1 MNPAHGLPSAIKIL
15 GFCLP
20 QIKHAFLVPGLSMVY
35 TLRMTIPA
43 PKAKDPMSR
52 LVKVMAA
59 LRSKQGCP
67 WDKKQTHK
75 SLKPYLIEEAYEALE
90 AIDSGD
96 DSKLKG
102 ELGDLLLQSVFHAQL
117 AAERKAFTMDE
128 VIDAISDK
136 LVRRHPHVFGGHAKV
151 GGQAQLKLW
160 EEIKMT
166 EKEHQARKSAVDGVP
181 AAMPALLRARRVL
194 GKAGKA
200 KFQWSSKAGAWK
212 KLAEELKE
220 FKQAAASR
228 DRRHAEEELGDLLM
242 ALVNVARYE
251 GLDPEHALHQA
262 TGKVIRRFKHV
273 EASLAGQGRRIDKEP
288 LKMLLKRWQE
298 AKLAEKK
305 PAKKR

>member
-1 MNPAHGLPSAIKIL
+1 MVDSCRYPIL
-15 GFCLP
+15 GRAKTSLP
-20 QIKHAFLVPGLSMVY
+20 LATNQAGFLAPEPALVY
-35 TLRMTIPA
+35 TLAMSLPA
-43 PKAKDPMSR
+43 PKAKHPMSR

-59 LRSKQGCP
+59 LRSRQGCP

-75 SLKPYLIEEAYEALE
+75 SLKPYLIEEAYETLE

-96 DSKLKG
+96 DQKLKG

-117 AAERKAFTMDE
+117 AAERQAFTMDQ
-128 VIDAISDK
+128 VIDGVSDK
-136 LVRRHPHVFGGHAKV
+136 LIRRHPHVFGGHAMV

-160 EEIKMT
+160 EEIKLK

-200 KFQWSSKAGAWK
+200 KFQWSGKDGACK
-212 KLAEELKE
+212 KMAEELRE
-220 FKQAAASR
+220 FRQAAAGR
-228 DRRHAEEELGDLLM
+228 NRRHAEEELGDLLL

-262 TGKVIRRFKHV
+262 TAKLIRRFQHV
-273 EASLAGQGRRIDKEP
+273 EASLAAEGRRIARQP
-288 LKMLLKRWQE
+288 LRELLKRWQA
-298 AKLAEKK
+298 AKRAERS
-305 PAKKR
+305 ANRA

>member
-1 MNPAHGLPSAIKIL
+1 MSLPI
-15 GFCLP
+15 
-20 QIKHAFLVPGLSMVY
+20 
-35 TLRMTIPA
+35 

-75 SLKPYLIEEAYEALE
+75 SLKPALIEEAYETLE

-96 DSKLKG
+96 DEKLKG

-117 AAERKAFTMDE
+117 AAERKAFTMDQ
-128 VIDAISDK
+128 VIDGISDK
-136 LVRRHPHVFGGHAKV
+136 LIRRHPHVFGNHAMV
-151 GGQAQLKLW
+151 GGQAQLRLW
-160 EEIKMT
+160 EEIKLK
-166 EKEHQARKSAVDGVP
+166 EKEHLSRKSAVDGVP

-200 KFQWSSKAGAWK
+200 KFQWSGKQGAWK
-212 KLAEELKE
+212 KMAEELRE
-220 FKQAAASR
+220 FRQAAASR
-228 DRRHAEEELGDLLM
+228 NRRHAEEELGDLLL

-262 TGKVIRRFKHV
+262 TVKLIRRFKYV
-273 EASLAGQGRRIDKEP
+273 ESSLAAEGRRMDKEP
-288 LKMLLKRWQE
+288 LQEMLKRWK
-298 AKLAEKK
+298 A
-305 PAKKR
+305 AKKAERRAKRA